1 MENRLVVTKGEG
13 GRSGMDWEL
22 GVGRRKLL
30 HLERISNEVL
40 PYSTETISN
49 LLGQNL
55 MDDSNRKIIHTH
67 THICMIGS
75 LCCTAE
81 IDTTL

>member
-1 MENRLVVTKGEG
+1 
-13 GRSGMDWEL
+13 MDWEL
-22 GVGRRKLL
+22 GVGRRKPL

-55 MDDSNRKIIHTH
+55 MDDGNRKILHTH
-67 THICMIGS
+67 TLIYV
-75 LCCTAE
+75 
-81 IDTTL
+81 